1 MSQIL
6 SAGTVAPDFKLRVTP
21 DQWLSLGD
29 LKGKP
34 VILAFYP
41 ADWSPGSFITERS
54 NSMISSPP
62 SNCGSPPG
70 RPCNL
75 NPGRTRQPET
85 GH

>member
-29 LKGKP
+29 LKGRP

-41 ADWSPGSFITERS
+41 AD
-54 NSMISSPP
+54 
-62 SNCGSPPG
+62 
-70 RPCNL
+70 
-75 NPGRTRQPET
+75 
-85 GH
+85 